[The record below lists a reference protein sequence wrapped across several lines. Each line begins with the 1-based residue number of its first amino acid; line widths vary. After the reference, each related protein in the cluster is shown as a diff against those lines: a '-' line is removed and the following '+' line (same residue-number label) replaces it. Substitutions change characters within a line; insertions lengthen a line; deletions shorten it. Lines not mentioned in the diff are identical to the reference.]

1 MTQKKGTTLLLIL
14 SVTLFFLA
22 SIVVRTVRAPPGPS
36 YTLGASPS
44 VLNEEEGNVI
54 ITFTI
59 TGGTANTAYTF
70 RFTMSKP
77 GGAGQ
82 AYVDESFPTDATG
95 GYTQVLT
102 YPNNT
107 QTWNPITGTVR
118 TDLPGNYTVTVVETA
133 PKSVTT
139 GFPSAT
145 VRVTSVLN
153 VRLITPTQGSTIQRE
168 TTAYFTATVNDV
180 DGQQVKDAQV
190 SVSLPTGGQLALA
203 PTTPSGTYS
212 GSYRVQRSDSL
223 GLWNISASAYSPAP
237 STTNNFGTYSVQ
249 VTVSPSQLVVSSLST
264 YNQYGT
270 PTGDFSPGNTLYASF
285 TVGYPTGG
293 YLTTGSFT
301 IHVEDPSGTSTMT
314 LSSIYDSYGNTG
326 PTATITYRFVI
337 HQQQNQV
344 VISPFYYV
352 IAALAIG
359 GSLGTTVFLKRF
371 NSTTGP
377 FDDLFKLTVGEMQPP
392 ATLMIVSDSG
402 AGSTT
407 MALQL
412 LYRD

>member
-22 SIVVRTVRAPPGPS
+22 SFVVTTVRAPAGPS
-36 YTLGASPS
+36 YTLGASPTT
-44 VLNEEEGNVI
+44 LNEEEGNVI
-54 ITFTI
+54 ITFAI

-70 RFTMSKP
+70 RFTVTKP

-133 PKSVTT
+133 PKSVTI

-145 VRVTSVLN
+145 LRVTSVLN
-153 VRLITPTQGSTIQRE
+153 VRIIAPTQGSTIQRE
-168 TTAYFTATVNDV
+168 TTTYFTTTVDDV
-180 DGQQVKDAQV
+180 NGQHVKDAQV
-190 SVSLPTGGQLALA
+190 SVSLPTGGQLALT

-212 GSYRVQRSDSL
+212 GSYRVQRSDPL
-223 GLWNISASAYSPAP
+223 GLWNITATAYSPAP
-237 STTNNFGTYSVQ
+237 STTNNFGTYNVQ
-249 VTVSPSQLVVSSLST
+249 VTVSPSQLTVSSLST

-285 TVGYPTGG
+285 
-293 YLTTGSFT
+293 
-301 IHVEDPSGTSTMT
+301 
-314 LSSIYDSYGNTG
+314 
-326 PTATITYRFVI
+326 
-337 HQQQNQV
+337 Q
-344 VISPFYYV
+344 
-352 IAALAIG
+352 
-359 GSLGTTVFLKRF
+359 
-371 NSTTGP
+371 
-377 FDDLFKLTVGEMQPP
+377 
-392 ATLMIVSDSG
+392 
-402 AGSTT
+402 
-407 MALQL
+407 
-412 LYRD
+412 

>member
-14 SVTLFFLA
+14 SITLFFLA
-22 SIVVRTVRAPPGPS
+22 SFVVTTVRAPAGPS
-36 YTLGASPS
+36 YTLGASPTT
-44 VLNEEEGNVI
+44 LNEEEGNVI
-54 ITFTI
+54 ITFAI

-70 RFTMSKP
+70 RFTVTKP

-145 VRVTSVLN
+145 FRVTSVLN
-153 VRLITPTQGSTIQRE
+153 VRIIAPTQASTIQRE
-168 TTAYFTATVNDV
+168 TTTYFTTTVDDV
-180 DGQQVKDAQV
+180 NGQHIKDAQV
-190 SVSLPTGGQLALA
+190 SVSLPTGGQLALT

-212 GSYRVQRSDSL
+212 GSYRVQRSDPL
-223 GLWNISASAYSPAP
+223 GLWNITATAYSPAP
-237 STTNNFGTYSVQ
+237 STTNNFGTYNVQ
-249 VTVSPSQLVVSSLST
+249 VTVSPSQLTVSSLST

-285 TVGYPTGG
+285 
-293 YLTTGSFT
+293 
-301 IHVEDPSGTSTMT
+301 
-314 LSSIYDSYGNTG
+314 
-326 PTATITYRFVI
+326 
-337 HQQQNQV
+337 Q
-344 VISPFYYV
+344 
-352 IAALAIG
+352 
-359 GSLGTTVFLKRF
+359 
-371 NSTTGP
+371 
-377 FDDLFKLTVGEMQPP
+377 
-392 ATLMIVSDSG
+392 
-402 AGSTT
+402 
-407 MALQL
+407 
-412 LYRD
+412 

>member
-1 MTQKKGTTLLLIL
+1 MTRKKNTALLIIL
-14 SVTLFFLA
+14 FVTFSLFA
-22 SIVVRTVRAPPGPS
+22 SLVVTSVRAPAGPS
-36 YTLGASPS
+36 YTLGVAPPTI
-44 VLNEEEGNVI
+44 NEEEGNVR

-70 RFTMSKP
+70 RFTVTKP

-107 QTWNPITGTVR
+107 QTWTPIPGTVR

-145 VRVTSVLN
+145 FRVTSVLN

-168 TTAYFTATVNDV
+168 TTAYFTATVDDV
-180 DGQQVKDAQV
+180 NGQHVKDAQV
-190 SVSLPTGGQLALA
+190 SVSLPTGGQLALT

-212 GSYRVQRSDSL
+212 GSYRVQRSDPL
-223 GLWNISASAYSPAP
+223 GLWNITATAYSPAP
-237 STTNNFGTYSVQ
+237 STTNNFGTYNVQ
-249 VTVSPSQLVVSSLST
+249 VTVSPSQLTVSSLST

-285 TVGYPTGG
+285 
-293 YLTTGSFT
+293 
-301 IHVEDPSGTSTMT
+301 
-314 LSSIYDSYGNTG
+314 
-326 PTATITYRFVI
+326 
-337 HQQQNQV
+337 Q
-344 VISPFYYV
+344 
-352 IAALAIG
+352 
-359 GSLGTTVFLKRF
+359 
-371 NSTTGP
+371 
-377 FDDLFKLTVGEMQPP
+377 
-392 ATLMIVSDSG
+392 
-402 AGSTT
+402 
-407 MALQL
+407 
-412 LYRD
+412 

>member
-1 MTQKKGTTLLLIL
+1 MTRKKNTALLIIL
-14 SVTLFFLA
+14 FVTFSLFA
-22 SIVVRTVRAPPGPS
+22 SLVVTSVRAPAGPS
-36 YTLGASPS
+36 YILGVAPPTI
-44 VLNEEEGNVI
+44 NEEEGNVR

-70 RFTMSKP
+70 RFTVTKP

-107 QTWNPITGTVR
+107 QAWNQITGTVR

-145 VRVTSVLN
+145 FGVTSVLN

-180 DGQQVKDAQV
+180 NGQTIKDAQV
-190 SVSLPTGGQLALA
+190 SVSLPTGGQLALT

-223 GLWNISASAYSPAP
+223 GLWNISATAYSPAP
-237 STTNNFGTYSVQ
+237 STTNNFGTSSVQ
-249 VTVSPSQLVVSSLST
+249 VNVSPSQLVVSSLST

-270 PTGDFSPGNTLYASF
+270 PTGDFSPG
-285 TVGYPTGG
+285 
-293 YLTTGSFT
+293 
-301 IHVEDPSGTSTMT
+301 
-314 LSSIYDSYGNTG
+314 
-326 PTATITYRFVI
+326 
-337 HQQQNQV
+337 
-344 VISPFYYV
+344 
-352 IAALAIG
+352 
-359 GSLGTTVFLKRF
+359 
-371 NSTTGP
+371 
-377 FDDLFKLTVGEMQPP
+377 
-392 ATLMIVSDSG
+392 
-402 AGSTT
+402 
-407 MALQL
+407 
-412 LYRD
+412 